1 VASAEVEVSGKFRK
15 DKVMAEWAEVS
26 RELEDTLRLK
36 TKPVA
41 YKKLK
46 RRGS

>member
-1 VASAEVEVSGKFRK
+1 
-15 DKVMAEWAEVS
+15 MAKWAEVS

-41 YKKLK
+41 YKKLEK
-46 RRGS
+46 AEELNDENGQG